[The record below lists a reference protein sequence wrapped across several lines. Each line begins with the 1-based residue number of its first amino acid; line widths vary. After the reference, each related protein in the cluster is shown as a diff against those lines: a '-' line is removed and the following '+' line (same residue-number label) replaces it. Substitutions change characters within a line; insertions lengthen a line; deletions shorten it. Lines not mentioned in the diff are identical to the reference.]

1 MEKHESKNLEFK
13 VEISNSFLK
22 TVSAFANYAG
32 GRIVFGISDEG
43 EIRGLSD
50 PDECALAIE
59 NSINDNISPMP
70 PYVLNINRADSTIV
84 LEVQEG
90 HYKPYLYKNK
100 AYKQNDTS
108 TVEIDRL
115 EYNRLILEG
124 RNQNYEELPAKNQD
138 LSFQYLEEKLMEKL
152 AIRELNEDIL
162 KTLELYSS
170 HVGYNRAAELLAD
183 KNPYI
188 GMDMVRF
195 GENINELFDRET
207 YDKISILRQYEQA
220 IQLFKKYYQ
229 YEMIDGMER
238 KTIEK
243 IPEQAFR
250 EALANAIV
258 HRTWDIDASI
268 RISMFKDKIEIV
280 SPGGLM
286 PGITREEYLRG
297 QISLLR
303 NPIIGNIFFRLK
315 YIEKFG
321 TGIRR
326 INLSYE
332 NNVIKPEYVIYKN
345 SISVTL
351 PVLNQVEKVLTVE
364 EKLIFD
370 LLADDS
376 LTRIQIEAK
385 SNMNKDK
392 VIRVLN
398 ALIEKNTIERI
409 GVGRSVKY
417 RRI

>member
-100 AYKQNDTS
+100 AYKRNDTS

-351 PVLNQVEKVLTVE
+351 PVLNQVEKVLTME

-370 LLADDS
+370 LLAEDS

>member
-50 PDECALAIE
+50 PDECARAIE

-370 LLADDS
+370 LLAEDS

>member
-13 VEISNSFLK
+13 VDISSGFLK
-22 TVSAFANYAG
+22 TVSAFANYVG
-32 GRIVFGISDEG
+32 GRIIFGMSDEG
-43 EIRGLSD
+43 EIQGLSD
-50 PDECALAIE
+50 LDERALAIE

-70 PYVLNINRADSTIV
+70 PYVLNINRVDSTIV

-90 HYKPYLYKNK
+90 PYKPYLYKNR
-100 AYKQNDTS
+100 AYKRNDTA
-108 TVEIDRL
+108 TVEVDRL

-124 RNQNYEELPAKNQD
+124 RNQTYEELPAKNQD
-138 LSFQYLEEKLMEKL
+138 LSFRYLEEKLVEKL
-152 AIRELNEDIL
+152 SISELNEDIL
-162 KTLELYSS
+162 KTLELYSL
-170 HVGYNRAAELLAD
+170 HIGYNRVAELLAD
-183 KNPYI
+183 KNSYV
-188 GMDMVRF
+188 GLDMVRF

-207 YDKISILRQYEQA
+207 YEKTSILKQYEQA

-229 YEMIDGMER
+229 YELIDGIER
-238 KTIEK
+238 TTIEK

-286 PGITREEYLRG
+286 PGISREEYLQG

-303 NPIIGNIFFRLK
+303 NPIICNIFFRLK

-332 NNVIKPEYVIYKN
+332 NNVIKPEYVIYEN

-351 PVLNQVEKVLTVE
+351 PVLDQAEKVLTVD

-370 LLADDS
+370 LISGDS
-376 LTRIQIEAK
+376 LTRTQIEAR
-385 SNMNKDK
+385 SHMNKDK

-398 ALIEKNTIERI
+398 ALIGKNVIERI
-409 GVGRSVKY
+409 GVGRGVKY
-417 RRI
+417 RRM

>member
-84 LEVQEG
+84 LDVQEG
-90 HYKPYLYKNK
+90 PYKPYLYKNK
-100 AYKQNDTS
+100 AYKRNDTS

-370 LLADDS
+370 LLAEDS

>member
-100 AYKQNDTS
+100 AYKRNDTS

-370 LLADDS
+370 LLAEDF

>member
-84 LEVQEG
+84 LDVQEG
-90 HYKPYLYKNK
+90 SYKPYLYKNK
-100 AYKQNDTS
+100 AYKRNDTS

-370 LLADDS
+370 LLAEDS